1 MIVLYSG
8 VIELF
13 SYLKNTN
20 QIEESMKQKNIALD
34 ATIL

>member
-8 VIELF
+8 MIELF

-20 QIEESMKQKNIALD
+20 QFEESIKQHIALD